1 MRASV
6 LVIDGGRFLD
16 TAPIIAMLP
25 VFTTSTARGVVPDTQ
40 EVIVHSL
47 FAIVSTVELVK
58 LQIFVGVLPD
68 MEEIRAK
75 LLCVIHNVDMVIV
88 QDPIN
93 VPVMEDIRALIV
105 LHLTVTLRVK
115 MEDTAGVQIFVNVLL
130 ISRVLNAVNV
140 PVILHA

>member
-1 MRASV
+1 
-6 LVIDGGRFLD
+6 
-16 TAPIIAMLP
+16 
-25 VFTTSTARGVVPDTQ
+25 
-40 EVIVHSL
+40 
-47 FAIVSTVELVK
+47 
-58 LQIFVGVLPD
+58 